1 MLELFKVLEKER
13 YIEEDQE
20 EKEND
25 IEMKKGVGIM
35 EDLEEKLIMQKEME
49 KELKQEKTV
58 MEMDQKRKIVMVKD
72 LEQGGAGGEG

>member
-72 LEQGGAGGEG
+72 LEWGGAGGEG